1 MVSKLINILTNTSFF
16 SKLPTIISIASVYPI
31 QKYLFSISYK
41 YGIKTLFMTIFET
54 RLQQQL
60 EDGNFV

>member
-1 MVSKLINILTNTSFF
+1 MPVNSL
-16 SKLPTIISIASVYPI
+16 KLPIISIMPVYSI

-41 YGIKTLFMTIFET
+41 YGIKTLFTTIFET

>member
-1 MVSKLINILTNTSFF
+1 MSVNSL
-16 SKLPTIISIASVYPI
+16 KLPIISIMPVYSI

-41 YGIKTLFMTIFET
+41 YGMKTLSMTIFET

-60 EDGNFV
+60 EDRNFL